1 MEKTAYST
9 VMFNFTGHRNTP
21 MVFCICWAHIYLGEP
36 QVEGWPLGGDAC
48 FAKGAVAHL
57 PNHLAA
63 GIGVYMFIVVW
74 LSAKRSQIHLLWL
87 PLFEI
92 EGRMIFQLP

>member
-36 QVEGWPLGGDAC
+36 QVEGWPLGGDAGL
-48 FAKGAVAHL
+48 AERVVVRL

-63 GIGVYMFIVVW
+63 GG
-74 LSAKRSQIHLLWL
+74 
-87 PLFEI
+87 
-92 EGRMIFQLP
+92 G